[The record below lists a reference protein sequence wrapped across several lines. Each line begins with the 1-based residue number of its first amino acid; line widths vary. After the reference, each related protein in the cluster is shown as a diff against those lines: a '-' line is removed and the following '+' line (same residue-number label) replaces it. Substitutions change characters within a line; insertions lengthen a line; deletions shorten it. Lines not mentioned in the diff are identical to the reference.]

1 LASRAD
7 GFNHGR
13 SEQLTVI
20 LLTGRPGVGKTTL
33 VNRVY
38 EHYSKHGFR
47 IEGLT
52 TREVR
57 EGDART
63 GFMITDLLSGREGW
77 LAKKDLGTGP
87 RVGSYVVVSDDLEK
101 IGVAALERSMNG
113 AADLIIVDEIGPMEM
128 TSTSFRNNISR
139 VLNGRKTVVATV
151 KFGSRYPEVEN
162 TRRRS
167 LHWEIT
173 KENRES
179 IYRRTIRQV
188 DDWIREPR
196 NRAS

>member
-1 LASRAD
+1 MASITQRR
-7 GFNHGR
+7 NKLR
-13 SEQLTVI
+13 VI

-38 EHYSKHGFR
+38 EHYSKNGFK
-47 IEGLT
+47 IVGLT

-57 EGDART
+57 EGGART
-63 GFMITDLLSGREGW
+63 GFMITDLSSGKEGW
-77 LAKKDLGTGP
+77 LARKDPGTGP

-101 IGVAALERSMNG
+101 IGVAALERSTNG
-113 AADLIIVDEIGPMEM
+113 AADLVIVDEIGPMEM
-128 TSTSFRNNISR
+128 TSVSFRNNISR
-139 VLNGRKTVVATV
+139 VLNGYRAVVATV

-162 TRRRS
+162 IRQKS

-179 IYRRTIRQV
+179 IYRRLIRQINE
-188 DDWIREPR
+188 WIGEPR
-196 NRAS
+196 SKAS

>member
-1 LASRAD
+1 MR
-7 GFNHGR
+7 
-13 SEQLTVI
+13 VI

-38 EHYSKHGFR
+38 EHYSKNGFKV
-47 IEGLT
+47 EGLT

-57 EGDART
+57 EGGART
-63 GFMITDLLSGREGW
+63 GFMITDLASGQEGW

-113 AADLIIVDEIGPMEM
+113 AADLVIVDEIGPMEM
-128 TSTSFRNNISR
+128 TSNSFRNNISR

-162 TRRRS
+162 IWRES
-167 LHWEIT
+167 LHWKIT
-173 KENRES
+173 RENRET
-179 IYRRTIRQV
+179 IYRRIRRQV
-188 DDWIREPR
+188 DDWIREPMDR
-196 NRAS
+196 FS

>member
-1 LASRAD
+1 MR
-7 GFNHGR
+7 
-13 SEQLTVI
+13 VI

-38 EHYSKHGFR
+38 EHYSKNGFKV
-47 IEGLT
+47 EGLT

-57 EGDART
+57 ERNART
-63 GFMITDLLSGREGW
+63 GFMLTDLASGREGW
-77 LAKKDLGTGP
+77 LATKDLGTGP

-113 AADLIIVDEIGPMEM
+113 AADLVIVDEIGPMEM

-162 TRRRS
+162 AWRKG

-173 KENRES
+173 KENRETV
-179 IYRRTIRQV
+179 YRRIRRQV
-188 DDWIREPR
+188 DDWIREPMDR
-196 NRAS
+196 FS

>member
-1 LASRAD
+1 M
-7 GFNHGR
+7 
-13 SEQLTVI
+13 
-20 LLTGRPGVGKTTL
+20 

-38 EHYSKHGFR
+38 EHYSKNGFK

-57 EGDART
+57 EGGARM
-63 GFMITDLLSGREGW
+63 GFMITDLSSGHEGW
-77 LAKKDLGTGP
+77 LAKKDQGSGP

-113 AADLIIVDEIGPMEM
+113 TADLVIVDEIGPMEM
-128 TSTSFRNNISR
+128 TSTSFRNNLSR
-139 VLNGRKTVVATV
+139 VLNGNRTVVATV

-162 TRRRS
+162 MRQKS

-179 IYRRTIRQV
+179 IYRRIIRQI
-188 DDWIREPR
+188 DDWIRDR
-196 NRAS
+196 RDRAS

>member
-1 LASRAD
+1 M
-7 GFNHGR
+7 
-13 SEQLTVI
+13 
-20 LLTGRPGVGKTTL
+20 GKTTL

-38 EHYSKHGFR
+38 EHYSKNGFK

-57 EGDART
+57 EGGTRT
-63 GFMITDLLSGREGW
+63 GFMITDLASGQEGW

-87 RVGSYVVVSDDLEK
+87 RVGSYVVVSVDLEK

-113 AADLIIVDEIGPMEM
+113 AADLVIVDEIGPMEM
-128 TSTSFRNNISR
+128 TSTSFRNSISR
-139 VLNGRKTVVATV
+139 VLNGKKTVVATV

-162 TRRRS
+162 TWRKS

-173 KENRES
+173 KENRETM
-179 IYRRTIRQV
+179 YRRIRRQV
-188 DDWIREPR
+188 DDWIGEPMDR
-196 NRAS
+196 FS

>member
-1 LASRAD
+1 M
-7 GFNHGR
+7 
-13 SEQLTVI
+13 
-20 LLTGRPGVGKTTL
+20 

-38 EHYSKHGFR
+38 EHYSKNGFK

-57 EGDART
+57 EGAARM
-63 GFMITDLLSGREGW
+63 GFMITDLSSGHEGW
-77 LAKKDLGTGP
+77 LAKKDQRSGP

-113 AADLIIVDEIGPMEM
+113 TADLVIVDEIGPMEM
-128 TSTSFRNNISR
+128 TSTSFRNNLSR
-139 VLNGRKTVVATV
+139 VLNGNRTVVATV

-162 TRRRS
+162 MRQKS

-179 IYRRTIRQV
+179 IYRRIIRQI
-188 DDWIREPR
+188 DDWIRDPR
-196 NRAS
+196 DRAS